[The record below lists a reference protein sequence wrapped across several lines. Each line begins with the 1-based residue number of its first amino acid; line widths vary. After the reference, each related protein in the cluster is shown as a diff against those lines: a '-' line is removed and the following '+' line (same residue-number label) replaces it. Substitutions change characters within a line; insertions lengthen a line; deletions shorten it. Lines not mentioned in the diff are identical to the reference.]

1 MGVTWKSHGVYYTI
15 YQFDSDIRDKVNE
28 LSESDNFHAPLAW
41 AEDIAWIAASI
52 ALVLIVSWWFYPLAV
67 LVIGA
72 RQRGLS
78 TILHDCSHGS
88 GAANKRLQM
97 FIGTALT
104 AYPIFQQHYAYKAS
118 HVFTHHPLLGDPERD
133 PDFRFFMEQKAY
145 ALTSRRRYLTRV
157 VLYPALGSQTLAY
170 LRYLVRNRWR
180 MLRKPSA
187 LSGPPVPQKK
197 RLLDR
202 CGFWLFWL
210 AVFGLAFWQGQVA
223 NLILFWFV
231 PYLTSFQILGWYIEL
246 SEHTPMVRDQ
256 EVDLYMTRN
265 RRSRGLEKW
274 LTGIHCD
281 DYHLDHHLNPRTPFW
296 KLPEA
301 RKIRLADPN
310 YAAVDAK
317 TGGLFTKGPQG
328 QPSALSQ
335 IVRALSSKKREDAG
349 CVSS

>member
-1 MGVTWKSHGVYYTI
+1 
-15 YQFDSDIRDKVNE
+15 
-28 LSESDNFHAPLAW
+28 
-41 AEDIAWIAASI
+41 
-52 ALVLIVSWWFYPLAV
+52 
-67 LVIGA
+67 
-72 RQRGLS
+72 
-78 TILHDCSHGS
+78 
-88 GAANKRLQM
+88 
-97 FIGTALT
+97 
-104 AYPIFQQHYAYKAS
+104 
-118 HVFTHHPLLGDPERD
+118 
-133 PDFRFFMEQKAY
+133 MEQKAY